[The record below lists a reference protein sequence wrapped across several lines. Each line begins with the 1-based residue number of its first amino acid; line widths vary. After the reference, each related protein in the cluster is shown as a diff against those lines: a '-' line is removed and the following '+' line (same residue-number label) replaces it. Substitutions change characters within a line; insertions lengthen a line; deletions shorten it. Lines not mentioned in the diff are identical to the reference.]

1 MGHRT
6 WLLEAL
12 RLHFDEKLP
21 RIEAGRRLGIPRTTV
36 CDLFVRFRQAGLP
49 WPLPA
54 NITDK
59 MLDKRLYQQ
68 SARRLVTPSD
78 ALASTGI
85 SPGCKRGRR
94 PNFPREFRIAL
105 VKQSMQPGISVAQLA
120 REHNINDN
128 LLFNWRRR
136 YRQELLSEE
145 TEVPDLLPVTLTPDT
160 GGQTSPT
167 GEMSCCELVFPAGT
181 LRIRGELTPALLQVL
196 IREMQGETR

>member
-6 WLLEAL
+6 LLLEAL
-12 RLHFDEKLP
+12 RLHSDEKLP
-21 RIEAGRRLGIPRTTV
+21 RIEAGRRLGITKTTV

-49 WPLPA
+49 WPLPT

-68 SARRLVTPSD
+68 SARRLVTPSGT
-78 ALASTGI
+78 LASAGT
-85 SPGCKRGRR
+85 SPGRKRGRR

-105 VKQSMQPGISVAQLA
+105 VKQSMQHGISVAQLA

-128 LLFNWRRR
+128 LLLNWGRR
-136 YRQELLSEE
+136 YRQELLPEE

-167 GEMSCCELVFPAGT
+167 GEVSCCELVFHVAHSG
-181 LRIRGELTPALLQVL
+181 
-196 IREMQGETR
+196 